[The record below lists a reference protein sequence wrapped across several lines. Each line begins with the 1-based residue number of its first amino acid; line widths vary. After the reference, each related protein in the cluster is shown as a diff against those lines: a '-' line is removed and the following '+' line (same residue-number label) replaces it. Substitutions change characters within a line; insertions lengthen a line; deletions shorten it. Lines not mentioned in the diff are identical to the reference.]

1 MLETRL
7 LSSLAKIFPDE
18 ISGESLPQTLAMRN
32 EPLSFQIAYRSS
44 RLDRKDLPFYI
55 QIESDLD
62 LKNLASYKEGY
73 VPVVHAATLE
83 PDDYYDR
90 TRPGLYP
97 DLDHYTAIEGVKP
110 VKTGERDRL
119 TAGRTVF
126 VASAKCENIE
136 ALLTWWNYLS
146 SSTEMKY
153 TVSAGEKGGTWDIED
168 GKVVERVFTEVEE
181 GVDYGYT
188 YGVGGSRCPLIR
200 KDELAVLSAD
210 MENDNYYRQTMV
222 DVVWDY
228 L

>member
-7 LSSLAKIFPDE
+7 LSSLEKIFPDE

-97 DLDHYTAIEGVKP
+97 DLP
-110 VKTGERDRL
+110 
-119 TAGRTVF
+119 
-126 VASAKCENIE
+126 
-136 ALLTWWNYLS
+136 
-146 SSTEMKY
+146 
-153 TVSAGEKGGTWDIED
+153 
-168 GKVVERVFTEVEE
+168 
-181 GVDYGYT
+181 
-188 YGVGGSRCPLIR
+188 
-200 KDELAVLSAD
+200 
-210 MENDNYYRQTMV
+210 
-222 DVVWDY
+222 
-228 L
+228 